1 MKKILFVCTGNT
13 CRSPMAQYLFNKK
26 SATADLQG
34 QYEAYSAGIFAE
46 GEPASYGAS
55 KAMEKRQI
63 NMQAHRA
70 KPVKEEE
77 IKEAVAVLCMTA
89 AHAAVL
95 RNRYPAYKTKI
106 QSLASY
112 IGTGKDIADPFG
124 GNAEMY
130 EKTAQQIETYIEKL
144 IEKLKGSQYNE
155 NSHRQ

>member
-1 MKKILFVCTGNT
+1 
-13 CRSPMAQYLFNKK
+13 
-26 SATADLQG
+26 
-34 QYEAYSAGIFAE
+34 
-46 GEPASYGAS
+46 
-55 KAMEKRQI
+55 
-63 NMQAHRA
+63 MQAHRA